1 MKASWK
7 IFLYDMKNI
16 GTNWVVAVLIGGLI
30 LLPSL
35 YAWFNIKAS
44 WDPYSQTNQI
54 PIGIVNED
62 KGAVVRDE
70 AIHVGDEIVDTLH
83 KNKSMDWQFVNR
95 EKAMDK
101 LKYGDYF
108 AVIIIP
114 ENLSERLGTVISNQ
128 PEKAKVEYYVNEKI
142 NAIAPKI
149 TEKGASVIVQQI
161 SSNFIATVNGIIFNI
176 FNDIGVELEENL
188 PDIEKF
194 EDYIFVLD
202 EKLPE
207 IQEILNQTSTD
218 ADYANSLIEKAQGV
232 IPKVEKAT
240 ATGLQTIDNTKQFL
254 QKAEDHLDEIAPT
267 IEEELEKVQKMIKQT
282 NAFVNSIDATT
293 IDLTKGNQ
301 LSHSVNGQID
311 DMLKSTEMIKNA
323 LVLLQKENN
332 ANGQNG
338 EASNNQNTI
347 NNTLTEV
354 DRLQQ
359 NLRDIQK
366 LANSIDTFLKDKQT
380 EVNEVISGIQKRT
393 KTVNEK
399 VSTFVAEYK
408 QSIEPTVRA
417 EVSRVKEILT
427 NARGIVV
434 EVQQTLPEVEKT
446 MSRTKSHLSKGK
458 KMLNSVSGEF
468 PFIRDKVEELADRI
482 RAIQGEA
489 DINEIIQLLQ
499 NDPKAEKG
507 FFAEPVVLSENSV
520 FPIPNYG
527 TGMTPFYTVL
537 AIWVGGLLL
546 ISLVSTDFSQKE
558 TYTERQIY
566 FGRFLT
572 FMVIGLCQ
580 ALIVTFGDI
589 FLLHVKVNDPLW
601 FVLFGLLCSMIF
613 ILIVYTLVSVFG
625 DVGKALAIVI
635 LVLQI
640 AGSGGTYPVVLLPR
654 FFQIINPYL
663 PFTYAIDL
671 MREAVGGI
679 VWERVFRDLCFILIF
694 GLLALVLGLFLKEV
708 INKHTEK
715 LKQMAKKS
723 GLFH

>member
-54 PIGIVNED
+54 PIGVVNED

-232 IPKVEKAT
+232 IPEVEKAT

-267 IEEELEKVQKMIKQT
+267 IKEELEKVQNMIKQT

-332 ANGQNG
+332 AKNR

-380 EVNEVISGIQKRT
+380 EVDEVISGIQKRT

-417 EVSRVKEILT
+417 EVSRAKEILT

-446 MSRTKSHLSKGK
+446 LSRTKSHLSKGK

-468 PFIRDKVEELADRI
+468 PYIRDKVEELADRI